1 MARKITVD
9 FELKYKEASKNLDE
23 FQKEYTKLE
32 DQVQKQNKET
42 ADSIKGIEKA
52 SNNASNGIKK
62 IGTTLKAIGIGLL
75 LAAFAKLKEVFE
87 ENQKVADFFNTTF
100 EALSL
105 AFNDFFNFIDKNA
118 GGIVD
123 WFKGIFENPVESIK
137 SFGKAITENIT
148 ERFNSL
154 LDTLGY
160 LGKAFKKL
168 FEGDFAGAWEEVK
181 NAGKESIDIITGV
194 DNTFDKVS
202 DTIADYVVETV
213 KAARATVEL
222 NKQAEIARV
231 LQQGLVESYDRQ
243 AEKLRQIRDEER
255 NTIEERIAANDRLKQ
270 VLDEQE
276 EAMLKQVDTQIAS
289 AQAQYDKNQNQENYI
304 ALLEATQERE
314 AVLAQIEGFRSEQ
327 LMNDLALFRELRD
340 VKQSIADGDFE
351 RLQAENQAQADLI
364 GNEVARLQ
372 FIKQASQEEAAIRMQ
387 TLKDNVARTKFG
399 TQAQIDATNELF
411 NFQQENANNQKKL
424 DQELAEAKLATIS
437 GALGGISK
445 LVGENSKFGKAI
457 AISQAI
463 MDTYAGANKALAQG
477 GLFGAIGAAGIIA
490 SGIANVKQIAATEAP
505 DAPNV
510 STSTAATPSIPTP
523 PDFNVVGA
531 SGANQLAD
539 AVAGQLNKPV
549 KAYVVS
555 KDVSTAQEMDR
566 NVVDGASLG

>member
-52 SNNASNGIKK
+52 SNNASKGIKK

-255 NTIEERIAANDRLKQ
+255 NTIEERIAANDRLKD

-445 LVGENSKFGKAI
+445 LVGENSKFGKGIAI
-457 AISQAI
+457 AQAI

-505 DAPNV
+505 DTPNV

-566 NVVDGASLG
+566 NVVDVASLG

>member
-1 MARKITVD
+1 M
-9 FELKYKEASKNLDE
+9 
-23 FQKEYTKLE
+23 
-32 DQVQKQNKET
+32 
-42 ADSIKGIEKA
+42 
-52 SNNASNGIKK
+52 
-62 IGTTLKAIGIGLL
+62 
-75 LAAFAKLKEVFE
+75 
-87 ENQKVADFFNTTF
+87 
-100 EALSL
+100 
-105 AFNDFFNFIDKNA
+105 
-118 GGIVD
+118 
-123 WFKGIFENPVESIK
+123 
-137 SFGKAITENIT
+137 
-148 ERFNSL
+148 
-154 LDTLGY
+154 
-160 LGKAFKKL
+160 

-194 DNTFDKVS
+194 DNTFDKTA
-202 DTIADYVVETV
+202 DTIANYVVETV

-289 AQAQYDKNQNQENYI
+289 AKAQYDKNQNQENYI

-445 LVGENSKFGKAI
+445 LVGENSKFGKGIAI
-457 AISQAI
+457 AQAI

-490 SGIANVKQIAATEAP
+490 SGLANVKQIAATEAP

-531 SGANQLAD
+531 SGASQLAD

>member
-52 SNNASNGIKK
+52 SNNASKGIKK

-255 NTIEERIAANDRLKQ
+255 NTIEERIAANDRLKD

-399 TQAQIDATNELF
+399 TQAQIDASNELF

-445 LVGENSKFGKAI
+445 LVGENSKFGKGIAI
-457 AISQAI
+457 AQAI

-505 DAPNV
+505 DTPNV

-566 NVVDGASLG
+566 NVVDVASLG

>member
-445 LVGENSKFGKAI
+445 LVGENSKFGKGIAI
-457 AISQAI
+457 AQAI

-490 SGIANVKQIAATEAP
+490 SGLANVKQIAATEAP
-505 DAPNV
+505 GAPNV

-539 AVAGQLNKPV
+539 VVAGQLNKPV